1 MSSNPPH
8 DENGDNPKDPF
19 QEMFERLLGSQGM
32 SGENMP
38 GGMPMNPQ
46 AMSMMFQQIQSMM
59 STGGTDEPV
68 NWELARNH
76 ARQVASQK
84 GDPSVTG
91 KQKGAV
97 DDAMKLAEL
106 WLTPQT
112 AFAEPTT
119 LPTAWSRAEWIE
131 ATAETW
137 KEMTTPVAASVSK
150 AMTEAMTKQLPPELS
165 QAMGGADLS
174 GMLSGAGSM
183 LFGMQLGQAVG
194 ALSCEV
200 VSSTDVGLPLSKD
213 RSALV
218 PSNIAEFSEGLDLPA
233 SDVMLY
239 LGIREAAHGRLFHGA
254 PWLRDHVLGLITK
267 FAAGIHIDMD
277 RIETIAQDLDPMDPS
292 GIQDALASGVFSPQ
306 MTPDQ
311 EATLARLE
319 TILALIEGWVTRVT
333 VASTANIPSAAA
345 LTEMMSR
352 RRAEGGPAER
362 TFGSLVGLEL
372 RPRRMREATAF
383 WEHMENKRG
392 VEERDGLWESA
403 ELLPTN
409 EDLDDPEGFEQRRGL
424 LTASDDEMDA
434 ALAKLLAGGYE
445 GSENGDTADSQDSGS
460 EGTADSAGTEDSTD
474 SGDDSPEGP
483 GDSPKA

>member
-239 LGIREAAHGRLFHGA
+239 LGIREAAHVRLFHGA

-372 RPRRMREATAF
+372 RPRRMREATAV